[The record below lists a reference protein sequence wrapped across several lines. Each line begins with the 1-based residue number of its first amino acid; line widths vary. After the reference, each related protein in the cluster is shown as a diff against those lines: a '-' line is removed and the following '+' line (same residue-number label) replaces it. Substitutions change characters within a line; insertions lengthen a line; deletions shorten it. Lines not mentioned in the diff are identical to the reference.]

1 MLQVSTRL
9 RPIGEFFLL
18 RDAERRVRAYTAPQ
32 SVVVRRYVEAAE
44 GRLAA
49 GRRIPAVVPSALL
62 LREAVQNYLRAMEAA
77 SDPRADDAALEAP
90 DFVNRLP
97 TLPPDPLRPDAYPTD
112 DARVRAALGAVS
124 PLYFDDLPAEDATLA
139 RSALERAASML
150 SRRVEAR
157 SLANVRG
164 TRWGRWTALA
174 LAVAYVFVIALRAK
188 LLPKNIARGKHV
200 HASSSSSGDG
210 HELVDGELAAAP
222 GVRTNTEESPSAVID
237 LGKEYRVDRIAVYN
251 RVDGWFDDCLP
262 LVVELSVDGARY
274 QEIARQD
281 QHFGT
286 APPWTVD
293 GRREA
298 ARYVRL
304 RVARRGYLALSE
316 VEVFGREP

>member
-1 MLQVSTRL
+1 MSQISPKL

-18 RDAERRVRAYTAPQ
+18 RDAERTVRAYTAPQ
-32 SVVVRRYVEAAE
+32 HALVQRHVEAAE
-44 GRLAA
+44 RRLRA
-49 GRRIPAVVPSALL
+49 GRRIPAAVPSALI
-62 LREAVQNYLRAMEAA
+62 LREAVWHYLLAIEAA
-77 SDPRADDAALEAP
+77 GDPRTDHAALEALDVTGKLPVLLP
-90 DFVNRLP
+90 DA
-97 TLPPDPLRPDAYPTD
+97 LRPDASPTD
-112 DARVRAALGAVS
+112 DARVRAALGATS
-124 PLYFDDLPAEDATLA
+124 PLYFDDLSAEDAALG

-157 SLANVRG
+157 TLANVRG
-164 TRWGRWTALA
+164 TRWGRWVALGI
-174 LAVAYVFVIALRAK
+174 AVAYVSVVTLRAK
-188 LLPKNIARGKHV
+188 LWPRNIALGKQV
-200 HASSSSSGDG
+200 RASSTSGGDG
-210 HELVDGELAAAP
+210 HELVDGELGAIP

-237 LGKEYRVDRIAVYN
+237 LGKEYRVDRVSVYN

-274 QEIARQD
+274 KEIARQE

-286 APPWTVD
+286 DPPWTVAL
-293 GRREA
+293 RREP

>member
-1 MLQVSTRL
+1 
-9 RPIGEFFLL
+9 
-18 RDAERRVRAYTAPQ
+18 
-32 SVVVRRYVEAAE
+32 
-44 GRLAA
+44 
-49 GRRIPAVVPSALL
+49 
-62 LREAVQNYLRAMEAA
+62 
-77 SDPRADDAALEAP
+77 
-90 DFVNRLP
+90 
-97 TLPPDPLRPDAYPTD
+97 
-112 DARVRAALGAVS
+112 VRAALGAGS
-124 PLYFDDLPAEDATLA
+124 PLYFDDLPAEDAALA

-157 SLANVRG
+157 SVANVRG
-164 TRWGRWTALA
+164 TRWGRWAALA
-174 LAVAYVFVIALRAK
+174 LVVAYVLLVALRAK
-188 LLPKNIARGKHV
+188 LWPKNIARGKQV
-200 HASSSSSGDG
+200 RASSSSSGDG
-210 HELVDGELAAAP
+210 HELVD
-222 GVRTNTEESPSAVID
+222 VID
-237 LGKEYRVDRIAVYN
+237 LGREYRVDRIAVYN

-274 QEIARQD
+274 KEIARQD